1 MPLSTIEVRQPRTPQ
16 QVQALMQALHQ
27 AQCEV
32 LRVPEHDRQI
42 RYVEHRPEHFAIPP
56 GCSDAY
62 TLVEVKLFAGRTLAT
77 KRAFYQAIVQRFE
90 ALGIPRDEV
99 FIVRTEMPL
108 QDCGLRGGQAACDL
122 DLGFKLDV

>member
-1 MPLSTIEVRQPRTPQ
+1 MPLSTIEVRQHRSPE

-27 AQCEV
+27 AQCEA
-32 LRVPEHDRQI
+32 LQVPEHDRQI

-56 GCSDAY
+56 GRSDAY
-62 TLVEVKLFAGRTLAT
+62 TVVEVKLFAGRTLAT

-90 ALGIPRDEV
+90 ALGIPRDDV
-99 FIVRTEMPL
+99 FIVLTEMPL
-108 QDCGLRGGQAACDL
+108 SDCAFRGGQAACDL